1 MSAARELPRRIV
13 VAGAGQVGALAAI
26 ALRRALPQSE
36 VLVVGT
42 PPDPAAFA
50 DRAPTALPF
59 TNRLHDRLGIAEER
73 LVREAGASHRLV
85 VRYRG
90 WGGDGHEGV
99 APYGAAIDPR
109 LKTRF
114 AREWAG
120 GPRNA
125 STAAPAGSLGEVLA
139 AEGRFQPPSVD
150 THSPLAEIDYALRWN
165 PAAYRDLLVREAQ
178 RIGVQYAE
186 GAITAIA
193 LREGGGIDAIGVGGA
208 PEGIA
213 ADLYVDCTGPQAALL
228 SQLPEAR
235 WQTWQPYLPIRGMQ
249 FGRPGA
255 PAVNLEDRVALT
267 SVGWR
272 SQLAGRDGLQTV
284 LAMVEGT
291 TEAAA
296 RAELGTDFADTV
308 ALDPGRT
315 EQAWIGNV
323 VALGDAAATFEPLA
337 WLNLDFA
344 HRQLALLIELLPG
357 RDIDPRERAEFNR
370 RAALMADRV
379 RDLLG
384 AHYAAPGAAHLA
396 TPAGPLE
403 RSPELALALDQ
414 YHRRGRLPFFEEMP
428 LAVQETSAL
437 LEALGHQAGIGALS
451 LASDSR
457 EGEAARRAFAAKA
470 DAALLAV
477 PPYGAWL
484 RQVLGGQ

>member
-1 MSAARELPRRIV
+1 MSSARELPRRVV
-13 VAGAGQVGALAAI
+13 VAGAGQLGALAAI

-59 TNRLHDRLGIAEER
+59 TNRLHDRLGVAEDR

-85 VRYRG
+85 VRYCN
-90 WGGDGHEGV
+90 WGGEGHQGI
-99 APYGAAIDPR
+99 APYGAAVDPR
-109 LKTRF
+109 LRTRF

-125 STAAPAGSLGEVLA
+125 STVAPPGSLGEVLA
-139 AEGRFQPPSVD
+139 AEGRFQPPAVEPG
-150 THSPLAEIDYALRWN
+150 SPLAELDYALRWN
-165 PAAYRDLLVREAQ
+165 PAAYRDLLVREA
-178 RIGVQYAE
+178 RRLGVQYIE
-186 GAITAIA
+186 GAVTAIG
-193 LREGGGIDAIGVGGA
+193 LRAGGGIDAIGVGGA
-208 PEGIA
+208 SEGFD
-213 ADLYVDCTGPQAALL
+213 ADLYLDCTGPQAALL

-235 WQTWQPYLPIRGMQ
+235 WRTWQPYLPIRGVQ
-249 FGRPGA
+249 YGRPGG
-255 PAVNLEDRVALT
+255 PVLNLEDRITLNPA
-267 SVGWR
+267 GWL
-272 SQLAGRDGLQTV
+272 SQLAGRDGLQTA

-291 TEAAA
+291 PEAAA
-296 RAELGTDFADTV
+296 RAVLGTDFAELV

-337 WLNLDFA
+337 WLNLDLA
-344 HRQLALLIELLPG
+344 HRQLALLLELLPG
-357 RDIDPRERAEFNR
+357 REPDPRERAEFNR
-370 RAALMADRV
+370 RAGLMADRV

-384 AHYAAPGAAHLA
+384 AHYAAPDV
-396 TPAGPLE
+396 TPATPLE

-428 LAVQETSAL
+428 LAVQECSAL
-437 LEALGHQAGIGALS
+437 LEALGHRAGEGALS
-451 LASDSR
+451 LAADPR

-470 DAALLAV
+470 NAALNAV
-477 PPYGAWL
+477 PPYATWL
-484 RQVLGGQ
+484 RQVLGG